1 MQQKQFF
8 ALNLLGAVILISLYS
23 CKKNEVPAPIP
34 EPNTITYDGFTYRT
48 VTIPGAGTWTVENAR
63 NEHFRN
69 GDPIRNAKTNAEW
82 KDSTDK
88 KIAAK
93 TSDTGAWCYYNN
105 TNSADTQNIYGK
117 LYNFYAVKDARG
129 LAPKGW
135 HVPTDDDFKKLINI
149 LGDSAGQKLKSNL
162 YWDGDMDSN
171 KPKRNSTGFAAVP
184 AGLRYT
190 DGYFYYI
197 GTYSYF
203 WSSTEYSSDVAWC
216 QFLSYFDAGPTR
228 SGLSKLQGFSV
239 RYVRD

>member
-8 ALNLLGAVILISLYS
+8 VLNLLVAVTLISLYS

-63 NEHFRN
+63 NTHFSN
-69 GDPIRNAKTNAEW
+69 GDPIRNAKTNEEW
-82 KDSTDK
+82 KDETNK

-93 TSDTGAWCYYNN
+93 TSDTGAWCYYKN

-135 HVPTDDDFKKLINI
+135 HVATDAEFINLVNI

-162 YWDGDMDSN
+162 YWIIDVCMA
-171 KPKRNSTGFAAVP
+171 KPSRNITGFAAVP
-184 AGLRYT
+184 AGYRYDS
-190 DGYFYYI
+190 DGDFHNL
-197 GTYSYF
+197 GTTAYF
-203 WSSTEYSSDVAWC
+203 WSSTEDSDNAWW
-216 QFLSYFDAGPTR
+216 QYLDYNDAGTYR
-228 SGLSKLQGFSV
+228 NSSSKLLGLSV
-239 RYVRD
+239 RFVKD